1 MATLSEAAKKAKLQ
15 HRFLSLKDDS
25 RTVWNQ
31 NRKVLSELV
40 LRGNDENGIKE
51 AKVLPGQINNVLKSL
66 IDIKRGII
74 DLMMTL
80 EK

>member
-1 MATLSEAAKKAKLQ
+1 MTALSDAAKKAKLQ
-15 HRFLSLKDDS
+15 QRFLKLKDNS

-40 LRGNDENGIKE
+40 LRGNDETGIME
-51 AKVLPGQINNVLKSL
+51 AKALPKQIDNVLKSL

-74 DLMMTL
+74 DLMMGL
-80 EK
+80 E